1 MDDADAVFAREGH
14 QIVVKGAR
22 SHRAHGIG
30 GEGDDHHLRP
40 ARSILV
46 DGSKVGQIAAF
57 LVQRVIGDL
66 RAAQRGADGEDGVA
80 GVGHEHHVAGVA
92 QRHGDVGDALLR
104 AVHAHHFIFCQR
116 DAVAPRVPALYRLR
130 KFGKIAQRVLVIF
143 RVERRLRSRRA
154 DVLGHGKVRRAHG
167 KVAHP
172 LAARKPLLFQVF
184 EDVEDIGLKA
194 QRAPGK
200 LPVHTLL
207 LL

>member
-1 MDDADAVFAREGH
+1 MDDADVVFAREGH

-22 SHRAHGIG
+22 GHRAHGIG

-40 ARSILV
+40 ARNFLV
-46 DGSKVGQIAAF
+46 DGGKVGQIAAF
-57 LVQRVIGDL
+57 LVQRVIGHL

-80 GVGHEHHVAGVA
+80 GVGHEHDVAGVA

-104 AVHAHHFIFCQR
+104 AVHAHHFIFRQR
-116 DAVAPRVPALYRLR
+116 DAVAPRVPALHRLR
-130 KFGKIAQRVLVIF
+130 KFRQIAQRVLVIL
-143 RVERRLRSRRA
+143 RVERRLRGRRA
-154 DVLGHGKVRRAHG
+154 DMFGHGKVRRAHG

-172 LAARKPLLFQVF
+172 LAARKPLPFQVF
-184 EDVEDIGLKA
+184 EDVEDVGLKA

-200 LPVHTLL
+200 LPVHALL